1 MSTEC
6 RCTDEEVFAF
16 AADEL
21 DGAAAAAVAEHLGEC
36 EPCRERA
43 VDYRAL
49 RETLDACCGSG
60 AVRWHRFEVPFGTLR
75 VAAGDEGL
83 VRLSWQEESDEAFA
97 DELCR
102 RFPGRPVV
110 RDRDALAETERQ
122 LREYFAGD
130 RTSFDLP
137 VDLSALTDFER
148 RVLRAARRLRHGEV
162 ASYGGLAREIGR
174 PRAAR
179 AVGNAL
185 GRNPVAIVVPCHRV
199 IRSDGSL
206 GGYGGGIERK
216 VELLRLE
223 GREDLLRAG

>member
-1 MSTEC
+1 MTTEC
-6 RCTDEEVFAF
+6 RCTDEELFAF
-16 AADEL
+16 AAGEL
-21 DGAAAAAVAEHLGEC
+21 EGAAATAVAEHLGGC

-49 RETLDACCGSG
+49 GATLDACCGSG
-60 AVRWHRFEVPFGTLR
+60 AVRWHRFGVPFGTLR
-75 VAAGDEGL
+75 VAASDEGL
-83 VRLSWQEESDEAFA
+83 VRLSWEAESDEAFA
-97 DELCR
+97 EELCR
-102 RFPGRPVV
+102 RFPHRPVV
-110 RDRDALAETERQ
+110 RDRRALAEAEGQ
-122 LREYFAGD
+122 LREYFAGE
-130 RTSFDLP
+130 RTTFDLP
-137 VDLSALTDFER
+137 VDLSALTDFDR
-148 RVLRAARRLRHGEV
+148 RVLRAARRLAHGEV

-223 GREDLLRAG
+223 GRDDLLRAG

>member
-1 MSTEC
+1 MSTTC
-6 RCTDEEVFAF
+6 RCTEEEILAF
-16 AADEL
+16 AAGEL
-21 DGAAAAAVAEHLGEC
+21 EGDAATTVAEHLGGC

-49 RETLDACCGSG
+49 RETLDECCGAG
-60 AVRWHRFEVPFGTLR
+60 AVRWHRFRVPFGTIR
-75 VAAGDEGL
+75 VAASDEGL
-83 VRLSWQEESDEAFA
+83 VRLSWREVSDEDFA
-97 DELCR
+97 AELCR
-102 RFPGRPVV
+102 RFPDRPVV
-110 RDRDALAETERQ
+110 RDRGALAEAERQ

-130 RTSFDLP
+130 RTAFDVP
-137 VDLSALTDFER
+137 VDLSALTDFDR
-148 RVLRAARRLRHGEV
+148 RVLRAARGLAHGEV
-162 ASYGGLAREIGR
+162 TSYGGLARQIGR

-216 VELLRLE
+216 VDLLRLE